1 MKHPIIFKKQKEPV
15 IGHDTKKNKFL
26 CPSILK
32 FKKNLYRLYFS
43 EDKKKR
49 AENLYRHSS
58 ILENQKLEKQLNS
71 VHFLCLSISEVVD
84 DPQKI
89 DFFT

>member
-43 EDKKKR
+43 EDKKK
-49 AENLYRHSS
+49 L
-58 ILENQKLEKQLNS
+58 IK
-71 VHFLCLSISEVVD
+71 
-84 DPQKI
+84 KI
-89 DFFT
+89 EL